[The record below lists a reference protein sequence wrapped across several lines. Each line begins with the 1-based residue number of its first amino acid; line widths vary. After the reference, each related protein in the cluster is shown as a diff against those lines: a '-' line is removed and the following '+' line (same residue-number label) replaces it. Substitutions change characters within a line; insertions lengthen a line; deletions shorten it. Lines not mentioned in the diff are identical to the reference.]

1 MANFFT
7 RTPIA
12 AALRAS
18 TSTGRFE
25 RALLGR
31 TFLLTALASLAF
43 CALRA
48 LTSFGRFERALV
60 GRTALFLAD
69 TFLTGAFL
77 ATASWRPRLKGV
89 EGALPL
95 VSFPM

>member
-18 TSTGRFE
+18 MSTGRFE

-31 TFLLTALASLAF
+31 TFLLAF

-77 ATASWRPRLKGV
+77 ATASWRASTSTGRF
-89 EGALPL
+89 ERALL
-95 VSFPM
+95 A